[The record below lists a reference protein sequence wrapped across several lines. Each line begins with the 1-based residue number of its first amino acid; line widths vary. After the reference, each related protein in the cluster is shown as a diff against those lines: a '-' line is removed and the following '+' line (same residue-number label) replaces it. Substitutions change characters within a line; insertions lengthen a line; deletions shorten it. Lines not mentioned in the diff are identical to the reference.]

1 MKRLFTICALLSLIG
16 SIGSAQTAK
25 SVVPLADP
33 YILLDGDTYYAY
45 GTNDPDGIAVWTS
58 SDLLSWRRLDQLAL
72 HRQNTTETQWFWAPE
87 VYHKNGRYYMYYSA
101 NEHLYVAT
109 ADRPEGPFKQV
120 GGRMMENTLGDEK
133 CIDSS
138 VYFDDDGQAYCFF
151 VRFTDG
157 NCIWSIELDDDLTTP
172 RPATLHKCISVQQSW
187 ENLLGRVNEGP
198 FILKHNNI
206 YYLTYS
212 GNDYRSQDY
221 AVGYAQARNITSTSW
236 SKYSG
241 NPIVRRVENLV
252 GCGHHSFFT
261 DKEGRLRIVFHAHDS
276 ESQVAP
282 RRMYIGT
289 MDFSG
294 NNLYMTDEP
303 VVRPVLATSSSQ
315 HVYLRGNI
323 AGDGFELTQ
332 MDDQTWGSTVTLD
345 DSRVFLFSDKY
356 VYFECPEMNY
366 RSGNIRINGGTY
378 DVTVRPDNGQW
389 SFSAPEDPWRISA
402 FGSSVCNGQGATGN
416 RGYAYLYGEQLAQ
429 RLTDGLTENP
439 FYVSGISI
447 GGNTTQALLDR
458 YDEMTRDH
466 SHYVI
471 VGLSMGNEGIH
482 EASNKQ
488 QILNQFS
495 QNMQTIVRKIKQDG
509 KVPVV
514 MNNYT
519 RGDFTDEDYTY
530 IKKMNLLIHEWDV
543 ASVNTLGAIDDG
555 AGHWAS
561 GYQQDNA
568 HPTTNGHR
576 EFFYAMPPSLFDAL
590 AAGKPQPVRDQSQSM
605 TLDEGAT
612 VCWAVEGTVHP
623 FTLSVRFRGNTAGRL
638 LLYQMTA
645 ATRQGSVDID
655 DGGHVVYTTPTGRKI
670 TTTNTVTADEWHTV
684 TLTHYYAQGRTL
696 LYLDGQAAATESRE
710 RISSINQVWV
720 GDQSQPS
727 LSREVSE
734 IFFWRSA
741 FSPEEVEAHGQGRL
755 LKSSLELYVPCRS
768 AVDLVN
774 QAQSLNGVVYVP
786 LSSAG
791 IRVPSFSPSPDAPS
805 YNLAGRRLATSSPRG
820 LHIRQGRIVV
830 R

>member
-1 MKRLFTICALLSLIG
+1 MKRLLTICALLSLIG
-16 SIGSAQTAK
+16 LASAQTAK

-33 YILLDGDTYYAY
+33 FILLDGDTYYAY

-58 SDLLSWRRLDQLAL
+58 TDLLAWRRLGQLAL

-109 ADRPEGPFKQV
+109 ADRPEGPFRQV

-157 NCIWSIELDDDLTTP
+157 NCIWSIELDDDLVTP
-172 RPATLHKCISVQQSW
+172 RPATLHKCISVEQPW

-221 AVGYAQARNITSTSW
+221 AVGYAQARNIASTAWTKSAD
-236 SKYSG
+236 
-241 NPIVRRVENLV
+241 NPIVRRVEDLV

-276 ESQVAP
+276 ATDVAP
-282 RRMYIGT
+282 RRLYIGT
-289 MDFSG
+289 MEFSG
-294 NNLYMTDEP
+294 NKLRMTDEP
-303 VVRPVLATSSSQ
+303 VIRPVLAAGDDQ

-323 AGDGFELTQ
+323 AGDGFELSRT
-332 MDDQTWGSTVTLD
+332 DDQTWGATVTLD

-356 VYFECPEMNY
+356 VYFECPEQNY
-366 RSGNIRINGGTY
+366 RSQNIRINGGTY
-378 DVTVRPDNGQW
+378 DVSLRLADGHW
-389 SFSAPEDPWRISA
+389 SFTAPEDPWRISA

-416 RGYAYLYGEQLAQ
+416 KGYAYLYGEQLRQ
-429 RLTDGLTENP
+429 RYADGVTENP

-447 GGNTTQALLDR
+447 GGNTTQMLLDR

-466 SHYVI
+466 SRYVV

-482 EASNKQ
+482 EATDKQ
-488 QILNQFS
+488 RVLNQFS
-495 QNMQTIVRKIKQDG
+495 QNLQTIVRQIRQDG

-519 RGDFTDEDYTY
+519 RGDFTADDYTY
-530 IKKMNLLIHEWDV
+530 IKKMNLQIHEWDV

-561 GYQQDNA
+561 GYMQDNA

-576 EFFYAMPPSLFDAL
+576 EFLYAMPPSLFDAL
-590 AAGKPQPVRDQSQSM
+590 AAGKPQPERDQSQSM
-605 TLDEGAT
+605 TLGDGAT
-612 VCWAVEGTVHP
+612 LCWAVEGTVHP
-623 FTLSVRFRGNTAGRL
+623 FTVSLRFRGADAGRL
-638 LLYQMTA
+638 LRFQLTA
-645 ATRQGSVDID
+645 AARQGSVDID
-655 DGGHVVYTTPTGRKI
+655 DEGHLVYTNPAGRKI
-670 TTTNTVTADEWHTV
+670 TTASVVTPGQWHTV

-696 LYLDGQAAATESRE
+696 LYLDEEAAEAEVRE
-710 RISSINQVWV
+710 RLSSISQVWA
-720 GDQSQPS
+720 GDSDRPS
-727 LSREVSE
+727 LSRDVSE
-734 IFFWRSA
+734 LFFWRSA
-741 FSPEEVEAHGQGRL
+741 FTPEEVAAHCQGRL
-755 LKSSLELYVPCRS
+755 LKSSLEIYVPCRS

-774 QAQSLNGVVYVP
+774 RAQSLNGVVYVP
-786 LSSAG
+786 LSSAS
-791 IRVPSFSPSPDAPS
+791 ISTPSFNPSPAAPV
-805 YNLAGRRLATSSPRG
+805 YNLGGRRLASSSRRG
-820 LHIRQGRIVV
+820 IHVRGGRLVAE
-830 R
+830 